1 MKRNYINIAAFAFL
15 AITLTA
21 CSSDDELNELVPSTD
36 NNTISFKVQTP
47 NLTRASDSYNNN
59 SRPTRF
65 KVTAYQ
71 GATNYYGGSVD
82 EMASADGGYSWTSS
96 KTRFWPESSNTN
108 RNSLTFYAFI
118 DNNNNTS
125 RAGSATHSFDMTG
138 AVPMFRDFSVNAD
151 VALQNDLMYAV
162 AKDVSKASSRQGDVT
177 LNFRHALSQ
186 ICFTAQNNDPT
197 LSDIEITSIEI
208 GGING
213 KGTYRFPE
221 TSTSTL
227 PSGSES
233 SEALGRWTI
242 DRSAA
247 KQKYILSNLSEKLGA
262 PAASGKGM
270 VRNISNPDYNDG
282 QNARRVNDISKAMY
296 LIPQKVAACSSE
308 SANDGAYFKVM
319 INVCSAVSN
328 ASQSV
333 EVFVPVSVDWKEGSR
348 YVYNLVWE
356 GSTINYNVN
365 IADYENVN
373 ID

>member
-1 MKRNYINIAAFAFL
+1 MKKNYINIAIFASL
-15 AITLTA
+15 AISLTA
-21 CSSDDELNELVPSTD
+21 CSSDEELNEIASDTY
-36 NNTISFKVQTP
+36 NNTICFNVQTP

-71 GATNYYGGSVD
+71 GAANYYGGSID
-82 EMASADGGYSWTSS
+82 EMSSADGGYSWTSS
-96 KTRFWPESSNTN
+96 KTRFWPESSNAG

-118 DNNNNTS
+118 DNNDNNF
-125 RAGSATHSFDMTG
+125 RAGSAAAHSFDMSG
-138 AVPMFRDFSVNAD
+138 AVPMFRDFSVNTD

-162 AKDVSKASSRQGDVT
+162 AKDVSKANSRQGDVT

-197 LSDIEITSIEI
+197 LSEIEITSIEV
-208 GGING
+208 GGITG

-227 PSGSES
+227 PSCSES
-233 SEALGRWTI
+233 SEALGEWTI

-247 KQKYILSNLSEKLGA
+247 KQSYILSDLSERLGA
-262 PAASGKGM
+262 PAVSGKGM
-270 VRNISNPDYNDG
+270 VRNISNPDYVDG
-282 QNARRVNDISKAMY
+282 QNARRVNDFSKAMY

-308 SANDGAYFKVM
+308 SANDGAYFKVK
-319 INVCSAVSN
+319 INASSAVSDT
-328 ASQSV
+328 SQSV
-333 EVFVPVSVDWKEGSR
+333 EVVVPVSVDWKEGCR

-356 GSTINYNVN
+356 GTTISYDVN
-365 IADYENVN
+365 IADYEDA
-373 ID
+373 I